1 MAARMSQDL
10 ALPLGNPGAAFA
22 PFNGAGPFTLQGDV
36 DLARFLERPIISSDV
51 LGTVSAFRVARQNVI
66 QSDLVF
72 PTSMLFGDQFDDQS
86 ASLGMP
92 LGGALSVEIT
102 CALDAAGDL
111 SGYVATTP
119 WEGETADPE
128 VVFGPSAYNYIYG
141 FGTAAPGAAPFT
153 LTARANRRV
162 KLGRMCW
169 EAIGAAMD
177 ISSIQ
182 VAVGAP
188 QRARFYSD
196 RPRRYF
202 EPLAPQQFR
211 RGRIL
216 PRQVDR
222 RRRSRGHYRNWR
234 SGWNHSRRLL
244 PGCLGTDD
252 ARIPGRYREAFQAPH
267 GGRWVQLRA
276 PVRPT
281 RDR

>member
-10 ALPLGNPGAAFA
+10 ALPLGNPALAFV

-36 DLARFLERPIISSDV
+36 DLARFLERPVISSDV

-72 PTSMLFGDQFDDQS
+72 PTSMLFGDQYDDQS

-182 VAVGAP
+182 VAGSELLSGPGSIRIGLGATSNP
-188 QRARFYSD
+188 WHRTNSD
-196 RPRRYF
+196 VDGSYLGKWI
-202 EPLAPQQFR
+202 EGGEAVVITGTGAAGGTI
-211 RGRIL
+211 RG
-216 PRQVDR
+216 
-222 RRRSRGHYRNWR
+222 
-234 SGWNHSRRLL
+234 
-244 PGCLGTDD
+244 GCFLD
-252 ARIPGRYREAFQAPH
+252 A
-267 GGRWVQLRA
+267 
-276 PVRPT
+276 
-281 RDR
+281 